1 MMTLKLVNLF
11 DNTVVVVLSSKVYPT
26 CKHTTRQQRQCWMNL
41 GIIHVNYLYL
51 KFYQQVIFE
60 SNFPAIALIQLLT
73 KPNHNIT
80 RSDQFARDPI
90 GACHIRETREKYL

>member
-1 MMTLKLVNLF
+1 MTLKLVNLS

-26 CKHTTRQQRQCWMNL
+26 CKYTTRQQRQCWMNL

-60 SNFPAIALIQLLT
+60 STNLPAIALIQLLT

-90 GACHIRETREKYL
+90 GACHIYVKHE

>member
-1 MMTLKLVNLF
+1 MTLKLVNLS

-26 CKHTTRQQRQCWMNL
+26 CKYTTRQQRQCWMNL

-60 SNFPAIALIQLLT
+60 STNLPAIALIQLLT
-73 KPNHNIT
+73 KPNHNKP
-80 RSDQFARDPI
+80 DQINLP
-90 GACHIRETREKYL
+90 ETPSVRAIYT